1 MAPGGEEHGKRYPI
15 TQIAS
20 RFHENHAKMA
30 RDLRLLG
37 EAEDVEQIRVI
48 ADELPELL
56 KEHFDEEE
64 RPGGLFDEL
73 ESLRPVIDS
82 QLKFMRQEH
91 REIMETLE
99 GLRRQFQEAD
109 VVTNVGELE
118 QRHDHIRV
126 STAAFVQLI
135 RHHELVEARLVT
147 DTYYTED
154 GGSG

>member
-1 MAPGGEEHGKRYPI
+1 MAMGGEEQGTRYPI

-20 RFHENHAKMA
+20 RFHENHARMA

-37 EAEDVEQIRVI
+37 EAEDVEQIRAI
-48 ADELPELL
+48 ADGLPELL
-56 KEHFDEEE
+56 KEHFEEEE

-91 REIMETLE
+91 REIMETLD

-118 QRHDHIRV
+118 QRHEHIRV
-126 STAAFVQLI
+126 SAAAFIALV
-135 RHHELVEARLVT
+135 RHHELVEARLVA